1 VNSEL
6 LQTIIVAVVTNG
18 SVLALFLGVFKIAFE
33 KALDK
38 RAKLYER
45 ELELQ
50 HKKSFRQFSK
60 IYDEQA
66 MTLSDVYAQLVALD
80 GQAAY
85 LAYHYRLFE
94 QNPELLEQYRVP
106 KTGDPMAWERY
117 LKQVLSAKPEDARA
131 EELIKAASESLNKFR
146 QRRIY
151 LPRATANEVERLIS
165 LYLFIGSEFRNVSYR
180 DRHTLKQVIASEVI
194 EAWKQALAVSQAL
207 LPQLEEQ
214 FRQHLGYRSDEA

>member
-1 VNSEL
+1 MNSEL

-18 SVLALFLGVFKIAFE
+18 SVLALFVWVFKIAFE

-50 HKKSFRQFSK
+50 HKKSFHQFSK
-60 IYDEQA
+60 VYDEQA
-66 MTLSDVYAQLVALD
+66 ATLSDVYAQLVALD
-80 GQAAY
+80 GQAAH

-106 KTGDPMAWERY
+106 TTGYPMAWERY
-117 LKQVLSAKPEDARA
+117 FKHVLSAKPEDARA
-131 EELIKAASESLNKFR
+131 EELVTAASDSLRRFR

-151 LPRATANEVERLIS
+151 LSRATANDVERLMS
-165 LYLFIGSEFRNVSYR
+165 LFLFIGSEFRNVSYR
-180 DRHTLKQVIASEVI
+180 DPHTLEQVIAPHVI
-194 EAWKQALAVSQAL
+194 ELWKQALSVRQAL

-214 FRQHLGYRSDEA
+214 FRQHLGYRGDDA